1 MADEDLS
8 FDLDAA
14 GLRVDGAD
22 ISAYVEA
29 LAHKLELALPAQ
41 TDVQRRSKRL
51 LSRDKVVESITVQL
65 GEMTYQLRAHGHRV
79 ETSRGKAVRNVTI
92 RNEPLDLDSWVRALA
107 GDLSARASESA
118 EARAALERLVG

>member
-29 LAHKLELALPAQ
+29 LAHKLENALPAQ
-41 TDVQRRSKRL
+41 TDVL
-51 LSRDKVVESITVQL
+51 PP
-65 GEMTYQLRAHGHRV
+65 A
-79 ETSRGKAVRNVTI
+79 
-92 RNEPLDLDSWVRALA
+92 
-107 GDLSARASESA
+107 
-118 EARAALERLVG
+118 

>member
-65 GEMTYQLRAHGHRV
+65 GDNCYSLRVRGHRV
-79 ETSRGKAVRNVTI
+79 EASRGKTVRNVTI
-92 RNEPLDLDSWVRALA
+92 KNEPLELDTWMRALA
-107 GDLSARASESA
+107 GELSARAAESA